1 MTEQNALQADD
12 EPIEEIQAAETSD
25 ENTESAPVNNEDDTT
40 NDNIEQEGGE
50 TEASEPPL
58 TPGQQATFNKAMDKK
73 TFKQRSAERER
84 DSLRAELETVKSS
97 LPQEQ
102 RPAIPPMPDQFAN
115 DFDEKTKT
123 RDKAIADA
131 SAYDTRQETLATQ
144 KTEQTQR
151 AVNERQ
157 QAATTAINTYTERAT
172 ALGIT
177 PDELAKSGDA
187 VAAYGI
193 NDAVVLHI
201 LGDEKGPALTKYL
214 AENPIAMDKLNGLT
228 PMQAAVHIENVV
240 KPAALKMKKTT
251 NAPPPSTNLEGGG
264 SPPSD
269 RGPKGATFE

>member
-1 MTEQNALQADD
+1 MTEQAALQAED
-12 EPIEEIQAAETSD
+12 EPIGEIQAAETSVD
-25 ENTESAPVNNEDDTT
+25 NTESAPVENEDDNL
-40 NDNIEQEGGE
+40 NDNDEQDEGGKV
-50 TEASEPPL
+50 APF
-58 TPGQQATFNKAMDKK
+58 TPEQQAIFDNAIGKK
-73 TFKQRSAERER
+73 VGATRAAERRAEAVEAELAE
-84 DSLRAELETVKSS
+84 LRANQPV
-97 LPQEQ
+97 EQ
-102 RPAIPPMPDQFAN
+102 RPAIPPMPDQFAD

-151 AVNERQ
+151 AANERQ
-157 QAATTAINTYTERAT
+157 QAATTAINTYTDRAT

-240 KPAALKMKKTT
+240 NPAALKMKKTT

>member
-1 MTEQNALQADD
+1 MNDQAALQADD
-12 EPIEEIQAAETSD
+12 EPVGEIQAAEPSD
-25 ENTESAPVNNEDDTT
+25 ENIESAPVDNEDDNL
-40 NDNIEQEGGE
+40 NDNDEQDEGGKV
-50 TEASEPPL
+50 APF
-58 TPGQQATFNKAMDKK
+58 TPEQQVIFDNAIGKKVGATRA
-73 TFKQRSAERER
+73 AER
-84 DSLRAELETVKSS
+84 RAESLEAELAEVRANV
-97 LPQEQ
+97 PVEQ
-102 RPAIPPMPDQFAN
+102 RPAIPPMPDQFAD

-131 SAYDTRQETLATQ
+131 SAYDTRQETRATQ

-151 AVNERQ
+151 AANERQ
-157 QAATTAINTYTERAT
+157 QAATTAINTYTDRAT

-264 SPPSD
+264 SPPSE
-269 RGPKGATFE
+269 RGPKNATFE